1 MLPSRPV
8 RARAVMLLTVLAAAL
23 LPAAGARAE
32 GHAVSGG
39 RLDWGV
45 KASFQSYVTG
55 PIAKGSWTLRGGA
68 ATAGESDFR
77 FHSAKGAYDPD
88 TGAFE
93 ARFTGGVRFTGHAKP
108 DGGHELDL
116 TIADPVVRISDGRG
130 TLYADMTSKARG
142 SGTVTSAA
150 RVPLAALDLT
160 GVNMRG
166 GGAAVRLDAVP
177 TRLTADGA
185 RAFAG
190 YYTEGTAL
198 DPLSLSVDV
207 TSEPARPEGTGTPA
221 PNPTTKRPGQPAKAP
236 AKGRFENAAVDWG
249 VRRTFREYVTGS
261 VAQGAW
267 RLSEG
272 AQDGGALFRFSAGH
286 GTYDTDR
293 GTLEGRFAGTL
304 RFTGKDL
311 DLTLSGVSVR
321 IAADG
326 TGTLSAD
333 VRDGGGGGGGE
344 DRDVP
349 LVTFKAGEL
358 RPRDGLISVTE
369 APAELTARGARAFG
383 GMYAAGTEMDPV
395 SLAVALDDSARLPAL
410 PDLGDATSASPKP
423 AAREAEGGSSSSSS
437 GTALVV
443 ALCAAGALAAA
454 AAAAVALR
462 RRRHT
467 AIASA
472 DASGFVPVGSDDTA
486 PADSDDIAPAGSDDT
501 APADGDDTAPMG
513 NDDIAPADGDDTAP
527 VGDAAPG
534 DQTAPPRAPEEGDD

>member
-1 MLPSRPV
+1 MLPSRRV
-8 RARAVMLLTVLAAAL
+8 RARAVMLLAALAAAL
-23 LPAAGARAE
+23 LPATGAHAE
-32 GHAVSGG
+32 GHQVSGG

-55 PIAKGSWTLRGGA
+55 PIAKGKWTLNGGA
-68 ATAGESDFR
+68 ATAGDSDFR
-77 FHSAKGAYDPD
+77 FHSAKGAYDAD

-93 ARFTGGVRFTGHAKP
+93 ARFTGGVRFTGHPKP
-108 DGGHELDL
+108 DGSHELDL
-116 TIADPVVRISDGRG
+116 AIADPVVRISGGRG

-166 GGAAVRLDAVP
+166 GGTAVRLDAVP
-177 TRLTADGA
+177 TRLTAEGA

-190 YYTEGTAL
+190 YYAEGAAL
-198 DPLSLSVDV
+198 DPLNLSVDV
-207 TSEPARPEGTGTPA
+207 TSGPARPEGTASPS
-221 PNPTTKRPGQPAKAP
+221 PTAKRPGKPAEAP

-261 VAQGAW
+261 VAQGSW

-272 AQDGGALFRFSAGH
+272 AQDGGTLFRFPAGH
-286 GTYDTDR
+286 GTYDTDQD
-293 GTLEGRFAGTL
+293 TLEGTFAGSL

-321 IAADG
+321 VGRDG

-333 VRDGGGGGGGE
+333 VRRAGAGADQ
-344 DRDVP
+344 DVP

-358 RPRDGLISVTE
+358 RPRDGLIAVTE
-369 APAELTARGARAFG
+369 APAALTARGARAFG
-383 GMYAAGTEMDPV
+383 GMYAAGTGMDPV

-410 PDLGDATSASPKP
+410 PDLGDAPSASAPPKP
-423 AAREAEGGSSSSSS
+423 AAREAADGSSSSSS
-437 GTALVV
+437 SAGPLVA

-454 AAAAVALR
+454 AAAVVALR
-462 RRRHT
+462 RRR
-467 AIASA
+467 
-472 DASGFVPVGSDDTA
+472 
-486 PADSDDIAPAGSDDT
+486 
-501 APADGDDTAPMG
+501 
-513 NDDIAPADGDDTAP
+513 
-527 VGDAAPG
+527 
-534 DQTAPPRAPEEGDD
+534 RAPETGDD